1 MNIFIVRCAVV
12 GYIRPNSVLVVC
24 CGLLAKW
31 LRVIGLGQ
39 GQGNALTVLLFFF
52 VLWSY
57 KCGEHLCVR
66 WFGSLCKYAP
76 SYLRYVSCH
85 MVSHFHSSDRVK
97 EVSPFGDAEET
108 YFRAC
113 INTCQRCQSREHSVI
128 LDRW

>member
-1 MNIFIVRCAVV
+1 MNIFVLCCAVV

-24 CGLLAKW
+24 CGLLAKL
-31 LRVIGLGQ
+31 LRVRVRAGARECTNCTSI
-39 GQGNALTVLLFFF
+39 FF

-66 WFGSLCKYAP
+66 WFGSLHKYAP

-97 EVSPFGDAEET
+97 EVSPFGDVEET
-108 YFRAC
+108 HFRAC
-113 INTCQRCQSREHSVI
+113 IYTCQRCQSREHSAI
-128 LDRW
+128 LDR